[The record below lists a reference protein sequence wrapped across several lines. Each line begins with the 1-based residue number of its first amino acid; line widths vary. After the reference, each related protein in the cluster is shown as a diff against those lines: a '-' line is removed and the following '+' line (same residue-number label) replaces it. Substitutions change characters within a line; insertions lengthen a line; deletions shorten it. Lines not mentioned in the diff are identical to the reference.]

1 MGAAYIKCLALDLKL
16 WVQCAGWLVPTGPS
30 SLSSALLTPQE
41 ADFYGPTTGPLT
53 FCLLRVPRR
62 RLHVFLASLCP
73 PAGKAEVGASG
84 GGSPALCY
92 WVPLGGCVTGLF
104 RRSFQH
110 GCLFQEEALYLPGT
124 IGLRK
129 SLCPIITGNSPPG
142 LWLPLYSATPLQ
154 IVTLL
159 NCDTF
164 TYAKHP
170 E

>member
-73 PAGKAEVGASG
+73 PAGNGTGKQRSG
-84 GGSPALCY
+84 LQVC
-92 WVPLGGCVTGLF
+92 VPLLSAIGFPWVAVLQVCLGGPFNMAVCF
-104 RRSFQH
+104 RRKH
-110 GCLFQEEALYLPGT
+110 C
-124 IGLRK
+124 
-129 SLCPIITGNSPPG
+129 
-142 LWLPLYSATPLQ
+142 
-154 IVTLL
+154 
-159 NCDTF
+159 TF
-164 TYAKHP
+164 LAP
-170 E
+170 SG